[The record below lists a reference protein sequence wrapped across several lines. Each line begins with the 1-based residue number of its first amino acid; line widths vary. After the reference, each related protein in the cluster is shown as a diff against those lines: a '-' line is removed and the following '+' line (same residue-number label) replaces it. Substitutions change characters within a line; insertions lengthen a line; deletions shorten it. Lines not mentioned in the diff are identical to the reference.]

1 MKQLNIP
8 IINTQA
14 ITQTIYMPSAI
25 IKGATSVNFILTGVS
40 EDVNDV
46 LFADIDWGDGS
57 TIETIRKD
65 AVYDYRSKSIVNEVL
80 YGKLGGSVCTFQQH
94 EYNNTQADIYGLA
107 LSASFVFYYDN
118 GAITTVYQPLVIYWG
133 SFYDEIKELVAI
145 NTQIQPISTNRT
157 FVNLESKQYTQILPC
172 LLDVTGLPKP

>member
-14 ITQTIYMPSAI
+14 ITQTVYMPAVT
-25 IKGATSVNFILTGVS
+25 IKGASSVNFVLTGVS
-40 EDVNDV
+40 EETNDV

-57 TIETIRKD
+57 AIRTIRKD
-65 AVYDYRSKSIVNEVL
+65 AAYNYKTKSILNEIL

-94 EYNNTQADIYGLA
+94 EYNNSSVDTYGVL

-118 GAITTVYQPLVIYWG
+118 GAITTVYQPLNIYWG
-133 SFYDEIKELVAI
+133 SFYDDIKEIVAI
-145 NTQIQPISTNRT
+145 NTQITPTSSSDT
-157 FVNLESKQYTQILPC
+157 FVNLESQENVSVIPAIL
-172 LLDVTGLPKP
+172 TNNQTA